1 MTTEN
6 PIPAIVVPSAPP
18 RAGLL
23 VLLAAMMPEHLEHVL
38 ANLAAAFPA
47 EGPLVAMQ
55 GALPAGSYP
64 SLRIVSAPA
73 TNPSWTLTAADF
85 INAYQLAE
93 KNESSAILM
102 LGPSSS
108 PIDSTAL
115 RSLASAVLTTPTDL
129 AVPFYNLPPRAG
141 LVNSAILYPL
151 TRALFA
157 SHVRFPSA
165 VHLGLSRRMAQT
177 LAGAAHRFAAS
188 NQAGMPLWP
197 IDEAAVSGLIVDQ
210 FLVGPLVQSQQTGL
224 DLNTILPLVT
234 GALFADIDAKAAF
247 WQRFRPLSP
256 ARNTFPTPSL
266 APQATPNDAAAEI
279 APMIYAFRLAHTN
292 LQEVW
297 SLILPPSSLLR
308 LKRLSAIEGPA
319 FRISDSLWARIV
331 YDFLLAYRLRT
342 INRGHLLGA
351 LIPLYLA
358 WVASHINITASGTD
372 PESHIE
378 AVAAA
383 FEAEKPHLISRWR
396 WPDRF
401 DP

>member
-1 MTTEN
+1 MTTAD
-6 PIPAIVVPSAPP
+6 PVSGITAPP
-18 RAGLL
+18 AHPGAGLL
-23 VLLAAMMPEHLEHVL
+23 VLLAAMTPDNLEHAL
-38 ANLAAAFPA
+38 ANLTAAFPT
-47 EGPLVAMQ
+47 ESLLIAMQ

-64 SLRIVSAPA
+64 SLRIVAAPA

-85 INAYQLAE
+85 VNVYQLAE
-93 KNESSAILM
+93 KNGSSAILM
-102 LGPSSS
+102 LGPAAGSL
-108 PIDSTAL
+108 DSVAL
-115 RSLASAVLTTPTDL
+115 RDLASAVLTTPTDL
-129 AVPFYNLPPRAG
+129 AVPFYNLPARAG

-157 SHVRFPSA
+157 SPVRFPLA
-165 VHLGLSRRMAQT
+165 VHLGLSLRMAQS
-177 LAGAAHRFAAS
+177 LADAAHRFTAS
-188 NQAGMPLWP
+188 NQAEMPLWP
-197 IDEAAVSGLIVDQ
+197 INEATVAGLVIDQ
-210 FLVGPLVQSQQTGL
+210 FYVSPLVQSQHTGL

-234 GALFADIDAKAAF
+234 GALFSDIDAKAAF

-256 ARNTFPTPSL
+256 ARNAIPAPIPV
-266 APQATPNDAAAEI
+266 PQAPPSDAAAEI
-279 APMIYAFRLAHTN
+279 APMIYAFRLAYTN
-292 LQEVW
+292 IEEVW
-297 SLILPPSSLLR
+297 SLVLPPSSLFA
-308 LKRLSAIEGPA
+308 LKRLSATDGPA

-331 YDFLLAYRLRT
+331 YDFVLAYRLRT

-383 FEAEKPHLISRWR
+383 FEADKTYLVSRWR

-401 DP
+401 NP